1 MRYSLTLIFLFF
13 SLNSQAPAQIEKK
26 LTSINK
32 KTVHANHKDTVQL
45 RLDIYAGYTHVTD
58 KNSYNYAIR
67 TLISQMEER
76 WKAFSSV
83 HVRLIRFG
91 DRNTVTSVPVYNFF
105 ITPDSP
111 CKTSG
116 SILKKNQTIY
126 QERCKNEK
134 KQRMITLKQ
143 NFKNLK
149 SELMKSPDKRECVS
163 FRNLI
168 GRLRSESNISASI
181 ILTDGANTCRESY
194 EPLKRESITARSL
207 FVIQIATGREYEAYT
222 QFLRQAL
229 QPSSIIPGTSADETV
244 RLVEEHLKKTQA
256 SIIH

>member
-1 MRYSLTLIFLFF
+1 MRYHLTLLFLFF
-13 SLNSQAPAQIEKK
+13 SLNDQATAQIEKK
-26 LTSINK
+26 PSSVNK
-32 KTVHANHKDTVQL
+32 KIIHFTHKDTVPF

-58 KNSYNYAIR
+58 KNSYDYAIR
-67 TLISQMEER
+67 TLISQMEYR

-83 HVRLIRFG
+83 LVRLIRFG
-91 DRNTVTSVPVYNFF
+91 DRNTVTSVPVYEFF
-105 ITPDSP
+105 ITPDLP
-111 CKTSG
+111 CET
-116 SILKKNQTIY
+116 SILIKYQKIY
-126 QERCKNEK
+126 QKRCENEK
-134 KQRMITLKQ
+134 KKRMIALKQ

-149 SELMKSPDKRECVS
+149 NELMKSPDKRECVS

-207 FVIQIATGREYEAYT
+207 FVVQIATGREYEAYT